1 MSEGP
6 DEIDSWELRRGITTI
21 GKLVSY
27 DQDMFW
33 YSCHFDP
40 TPEFEPYKQLFSEGA
55 ALITDEQQEE
65 WGAWY
70 EKINSLGLQ
79 MIRLRDGEIASE
91 FILYINEND
100 AHFRPRFDTF
110 R

>member
-1 MSEGP
+1 MSEASEEF
-6 DEIDSWELRRGITTI
+6 DTWELRRGNTLI
-21 GKLVSY
+21 GRLVGY

-33 YSCHFDP
+33 YSCHFQP
-40 TPEFEPYKQLFSEGA
+40 SPEFQQYEQLFSEGK
-55 ALITDEQQEE
+55 ALTKDEQQEE

-79 MIRLRDGEIASE
+79 LIRLRDGEIASE
-91 FILYINEND
+91 FILYINED
-100 AHFRPRFDTF
+100 AHFRPSFDRF